1 MDEQKAQLNIKK
13 HGCGIMLLVTMLV
26 KRETMEEMETGKNKS
41 GELPRSKE
49 KCKEDCLPSQL

>member
-1 MDEQKAQLNIKK
+1 
-13 HGCGIMLLVTMLV
+13 MLLVTMLV